1 MSPTVRVGC
10 PGSARALPSNTRGKC
25 FRDFAAWRRDA
36 LEWLH
41 GARFVEMQ
49 HGIELIGQ
57 PCMEVVAH
65 PFGLR
70 PVDNADRPLES
81 RSAQALHGS
90 ATAQTKHETADAQL
104 VKQRFIALRERR
116 AHALAFRGRVP
127 IRSRGHRAMMG
138 GK

>member
-10 PGSARALPSNTRGKC
+10 PGSARALLSNTRGKC
-25 FRDFAAWRRDA
+25 FRDFAARRRDA

-57 PCMEVVAH
+57 PRMEVVAH

-70 PVDNADRPLES
+70 PVDDANRPLES
-81 RSAQALHGS
+81 RFAQSLHGN
-90 ATAQTKHETADAQL
+90 AAAQSEHEAADA
-104 VKQRFIALRERR
+104 
-116 AHALAFRGRVP
+116 H
-127 IRSRGHRAMMG
+127 
-138 GK
+138 